1 LTVDRDDRTKV
12 EPATSSSAPRVPEI
26 GRGDLPAVLDRPV
39 RFGAAVYGSFLAA
52 SVVGVA
58 YESGAGARTM
68 TASLLGS
75 MVVFW
80 AAHVWADA
88 VGERIALG
96 RAFRARDALAIARRE
111 WPLVEAAALP
121 SILLA
126 LAWAGAWSRETGA
139 KLALA
144 ATLLQVF
151 AWGFAAGRRA
161 GGSRLTAAVL
171 AAGEGALAV
180 LLLGAEGLVR

>member
-1 LTVDRDDRTKV
+1 VTERAGN
-12 EPATSSSAPRVPEI
+12 P
-26 GRGDLPAVLDRPV
+26 RGDLLPVLDRDV

-75 MVVFW
+75 MLVFW
-80 AAHVWADA
+80 AAHVWSDI
-88 VGERIALG
+88 VGERIRLG
-96 RAFRARDALAIARRE
+96 EAFAPRDALLLARRE

-126 LAWAGAWSRETGA
+126 LAWAGAWSRATGA
-139 KLALA
+139 RLALA
-144 ATLLQVF
+144 AALVQVVL
-151 AWGFAAGRRA
+151 WGFAAGRRA
-161 GGSRLTAAVL
+161 GGSWPAATVL
-171 AAGEGALAV
+171 AVGQGALAV
-180 LLLGAEGLVR
+180 VLLGAERFVR

>member
-1 LTVDRDDRTKV
+1 MTVDLLDRTSS
-12 EPATSSSAPRVPEI
+12 EPASYSPAPRASV
-26 GRGDLPAVLDRPV
+26 DLPPVLDRDV

-52 SVVGVA
+52 SVIGFA

-75 MVVFW
+75 MLVYW
-80 AAHVWADA
+80 AAHVWSDA
-88 VGERIALG
+88 VDQRIRLGE
-96 RAFRARDALAIARRE
+96 AFRPRNALFIARRE

-139 KLALA
+139 RLALA
-144 ATLLQVF
+144 AALLQLI
-151 AWGFAAGRRA
+151 AWGFAAGRRR
-161 GGSRLTAAVL
+161 GGSWRTATVLGAGNGVL
-171 AAGEGALAV
+171 A
-180 LLLGAEGLVR
+180 LLLLVAERGVQ

>member
-1 LTVDRDDRTKV
+1 LTVDLHDRTFS
-12 EPATSSSAPRVPEI
+12 EPATSSPAPRASA
-26 GRGDLPAVLDRPV
+26 DLPPVLDRDV

-52 SVVGVA
+52 SVIGVA

-68 TASLLGS
+68 TAALLGS
-75 MVVFW
+75 MLVFW
-80 AAHVWADA
+80 AAHVWSDV

-96 RAFRARDALAIARRE
+96 EAFRPRDVLFIARRE

-126 LAWAGAWSRETGA
+126 LAWAGAWSRGTGA
-139 KLALA
+139 MLAVA
-144 ATLLQVF
+144 AALVQVV

-161 GGSRLTAAVL
+161 GGSPLAATVL
-171 AAGEGALAV
+171 AAGEGVLAV
-180 LLLGAEGLVR
+180 LLLGAERFVR

>member
-1 LTVDRDDRTKV
+1 MIGLHDRTRV
-12 EPATSSSAPRVPEI
+12 EPATSSPAPRASADQP
-26 GRGDLPAVLDRPV
+26 PVLDRDV

-52 SVVGVA
+52 SVIGVA
-58 YESGAGARTM
+58 YESGASARTM

-75 MVVFW
+75 VLVFW
-80 AAHVWADA
+80 AAHVWSEA
-88 VGERIALG
+88 VGERIRLG
-96 RAFRARDALAIARRE
+96 EAFRPREVLLIARRE

-139 KLALA
+139 RLALA
-144 ATLLQVF
+144 ATLAQVI

-161 GGSRLTAAVL
+161 GGSPLTATVL
-171 AAGEGALAV
+171 AAGEGMLAV
-180 LLLGAEGLVR
+180 LLLAAERLVQ

>member
-1 LTVDRDDRTKV
+1 MTVDLHDRTSS
-12 EPATSSSAPRVPEI
+12 EPATSSPAPRASADPPPI
-26 GRGDLPAVLDRPV
+26 LDRDV

-68 TASLLGS
+68 TAALLGS
-75 MVVFW
+75 MLVFW
-80 AAHVWADA
+80 AAHVWSDV

-96 RAFRARDALAIARRE
+96 EAFRPRDALSIARRE

-126 LAWAGAWSRETGA
+126 LAWAGAWSRGTGA
-139 KLALA
+139 MLAVA
-144 ATLLQVF
+144 AALVQVV

-161 GGSRLTAAVL
+161 GGSPLAATVL
-171 AAGEGALAV
+171 AVGEGALAV
-180 LLLGAEGLVR
+180 LLLGAERFIR